1 MLYICA
7 TPIGNLKD
15 ITLRVLEVLEVV
27 DEIACED
34 TRTSGKLLSYYNIKK
49 PLFSYHEHNER
60 AKTNIIIE
68 KLKQGKDI
76 ALISDAGMPGISD
89 PGEILIKACIANQ
102 LDYTVLP
109 GSSAVITALVA
120 SHLVTQPFYYHG
132 FLGRKQ
138 IASQLADL
146 KHLTMTMV
154 FYESPHRLLKT
165 LQHMLTSFG
174 NRQLTIARELTKLHE
189 QFQHFDINSA
199 IEYYSNHTPKGEFV
213 IVVEGANK
221 IAEALSFAEVV
232 DLTKKRIAAGERHKD
247 VVKQLAKQYSVD
259 RQTLYRKTL
268 SDSDDTEQL

>member
-15 ITLRVLEVLEVV
+15 ITLRVLEVLEAV

-60 AKTNIIIE
+60 AKTEIIID
-68 KLKQGKDI
+68 KLKQGIDI

-89 PGEILIKACIANQ
+89 PGEVLIKACIANQ

-109 GSSAVITALVA
+109 GSSAAITALVA
-120 SHLVTQPFYYHG
+120 STLPTQPFYYHG
-132 FLGRKQ
+132 FLARKQ
-138 IASQLADL
+138 MAKQLESL

-165 LQHMLTSFG
+165 LQQMLAVFG
-174 NRQLTIARELTKLHE
+174 NRRLTVARELTKMHE
-189 QFQHFDINSA
+189 QYQHFDIEAA
-199 IEYYSNHTPKGEFV
+199 IDYYSANKPRGEFV
-213 IVVEGANK
+213 IVVAGAST
-221 IAEALSFAEVV
+221 ATEALTLPQIIELVKQRV
-232 DLTKKRIAAGERHKD
+232 AAGERHKD
-247 VVKQLAKQYSVD
+247 VVKQLAKTHNVD
-259 RQTLYRKTL
+259 RQVLYRATL
-268 SDSDDTEQL
+268 TDNRKAEQS